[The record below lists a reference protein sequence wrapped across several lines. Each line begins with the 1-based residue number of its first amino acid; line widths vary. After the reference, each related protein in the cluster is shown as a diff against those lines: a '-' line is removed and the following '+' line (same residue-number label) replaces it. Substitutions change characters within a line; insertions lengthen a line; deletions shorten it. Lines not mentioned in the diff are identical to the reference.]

1 MTESKNRGL
10 SPKDEV
16 EHAYFSGMIIQ
27 RVRDFVNNDSINK
40 LINWG
45 Y

>member
-10 SPKDEV
+10 SPKNEV

-27 RVRDFVNNDSINK
+27 RVRDFVKNDDANDIH
-40 LINWG
+40 
-45 Y
+45 